1 MTWFVR
7 VLLAIDAAAAAVILY
22 FFVIGLADGSVS
34 SFNGALWAATLASVA
49 AILGGGALLNAKGQ
63 RGLAIVLLLV
73 LAIPAALFG
82 LFVLAMIV
90 AQPNWR

>member
-34 SFNGALWAATLASVA
+34 SFNGALWAAILAGVA
-49 AILGGGALLNAKGQ
+49 AILGGGTLLNANGK
-63 RGLAIVLLLV
+63 RALAAVLLLV
-73 LAIPAALFG
+73 LAIPATLFG
-82 LFVLAMIV
+82 LFALAMIV